1 MLLSVDQKNRFV
13 FAPYVAHTLLF
24 CSSTAGTSGGQTQ
37 KCYGIT
43 SPISLAGPKP
53 GVGEGF
59 VHIVTDRS
67 CKL

>member
-1 MLLSVDQKNRFV
+1 MLLSIDQRDRFV
-13 FAPYVAHTLLF
+13 FAPFLIALLF
-24 CSSTAGTSGGQTQ
+24 LFSTAGTSGGQVK

-59 VHIVTDRS
+59 VH
-67 CKL
+67 KYLE